1 MGVTAIPA
9 STVAVVAMLVMTQ
22 SSGLRSWVRMSTAG
36 RREVLV
42 KTGSVTCAMAASSRL
57 KAWAVNSPPT
67 LVAPEESFAKGALD
81 TRSYR
86 LIELSN
92 GLRCLLV
99 SENGADTCAAAI
111 EVSAGSLDDPD
122 AYPGLAHLTEHSLF
136 LGTKLDPRDDGWE
149 RTISS
154 VGGSSNAFTDGD
166 VTRYFFDAPSDALSS
181 VLVPW
186 TAFFA
191 RPLLDDQT
199 VRREIGAIDAEHAKN
214 LRSDA
219 FRISQLESWL
229 RQPQP
234 YNKFA
239 TGDRE
244 TLDKPGVVDA
254 LRQFFAARYVARDM
268 ACVVFGGKE
277 SLDRLQTA
285 VAASE
290 LANIVPA
297 PPVAQQSS
305 SKTADY
311 YLRDASSY
319 AILAESLATQRSVRI
334 SWPLEYDGG
343 ENGKLGATQGMSETF
358 AAHVLGHEGPKSLLA
373 QLRSANLATALSAGV
388 SDSTDE
394 YRVFEIGVEV
404 TGKGLK
410 RWREVADACCAHVR
424 ALGELSSA
432 SAPAW
437 PAHVINEPTLIANV
451 AFQWAEPPPASSVT
465 NGLVGKL
472 RRRLYSGF
480 DPGADLLKVG
490 AVPLVDDLDRRARR
504 FVLRLAH
511 TEPLVT
517 VVGIPP
523 DQLGRKEPIYGTR
536 FDTLAYRPS
545 LTSAFSASF
554 PAPNPYAPSSS
565 FVPRAR
571 QGPMD
576 APPVLLP
583 TSRVNVWLST
593 ENRGTPRASC
603 LVLSR
608 VAPETTARG
617 VALRKLWRAVLVE
630 SLRDAAEDKSSFR
643 SYDASLAGYGW
654 DLAASTQR
662 GMIASFGGY
671 ADKLPRFVKTGLEAI
686 LRRRNFAFSMPLF
699 LRVKDAV
706 TRDLEREATSVSP
719 ATQGVAALT
728 RLIEPNKFDPKA
740 QLTYLT
746 AFGPNDVARYDPYD
760 AGVAGVDVLLSGD
773 FDADR
778 AQTVADILRDS
789 ADYSLPLKSS
799 SPPIAPRLRL
809 APQAGSSATA
819 LVPTVIPL
827 ESPNV
832 DETNVAS
839 ILHFQTG
846 GGRRARILVLAL
858 AAIVEPRFYES
869 LRTKQQL
876 GYIVQASPRNKEGL
890 ASLVFLVQSTSAANA
905 RALTCKIES
914 FITDEFRTVM
924 NQLSQREFDQI
935 KKGLLDNLRE
945 RPNSLVALTS
955 RFWDEIVAQT
965 QDWSRRQKD
974 AELLATLTT
983 RDVAAFFQ
991 EAILGPNRRALAF
1004 EVDRYG
1010 QRAPLDEKRVLV
1022 SDLDEFA
1029 SSMKRA
1035 PSLLDLES
1043 IRDDD
1048 FYLTL
1053 GDVA

>member
-1 MGVTAIPA
+1 MSVDATPLRML
-9 STVAVVAMLVMTQ
+9 AVVAMLVMAQ
-22 SSGLRSWVRMSTAG
+22 SLGLRSWVRMSTAG

-42 KTGSVTCAMAASSRL
+42 KSGSVTCAMAASSRF
-57 KAWAVNSPPT
+57 KAWGINSPPT
-67 LVAPEESFAKGALD
+67 VVAPEESFAKGALD
-81 TRSYR
+81 TRAYR
-86 LIELSN
+86 LIELAN
-92 GLRCLLV
+92 GLTCLLV

-166 VTRYFFDAPSDALSS
+166 VTRYFFDAPSGALSS
-181 VLVPW
+181 VLGPW

-191 RPLLDDQT
+191 RPLLDDEI

-229 RQPQP
+229 RQPTP
-234 YNKFA
+234 YSKFA
-239 TGDRE
+239 TGDRQ

-254 LRQFFAARYVARDM
+254 LRQFFAAKYVARDM

-290 LANIVPA
+290 LANIVAA
-297 PPVAQQSS
+297 PPATIPSS
-305 SKTADY
+305 RPPDY

-334 SWPLEYDGG
+334 AWPLEYDSG
-343 ENGKLGATQGMSETF
+343 ENGKLGATKGMSEAF
-358 AAHVLGHEGPKSLLA
+358 AAHILGHEGPKSLLA

-388 SDSTDE
+388 SDATDD

-404 TGKGLK
+404 TAKGLK
-410 RWREVADACCAHVR
+410 RWREVADACCAQVR
-424 ALGELSSA
+424 ALGELSSD

-437 PAHVINEPTLIANV
+437 PAHVINEPTYIANIG
-451 AFQWAEPPPASSVT
+451 FQWAEPPPASSVT

-472 RRRLYSGF
+472 RRRLYSGL
-480 DPGADLLKVG
+480 DPGADLLKLG

-504 FVLRLAH
+504 FVLRLAQ

-517 VVGIPP
+517 VVGLPP

-565 FVPRAR
+565 FVPRVR

-583 TSRVNVWLST
+583 TSRVNVWLAT

-630 SLRDAAEDKSSFR
+630 SLRDAVEDKSSFR

-686 LRRRNFAFSMPLF
+686 LRRRSFAFSMPLF

-706 TRDLEREATSVSP
+706 TRDLEREATSISP
-719 ATQGVAALT
+719 ATRGVAALT

-740 QLTYLT
+740 QLAYLT

-773 FDADR
+773 FDAGR
-778 AQTVADILRDS
+778 AQTVADILRDA
-789 ADYSLPLKSS
+789 ADYSLPLQSS
-799 SPPIAPRLRL
+799 SPAVAPRLRL
-809 APQAGSSATA
+809 APQAGRSAIA

-839 ILHFQTG
+839 IVHFQTG

-890 ASLVFLVQSTSAANA
+890 ASLVFLVQSTSAASA
-905 RALTCKIES
+905 RSLTCKIET
-914 FITDEFRTVM
+914 FITDEFRTVI

-945 RPNSLVALTS
+945 RPTSLAALTS

-965 QDWSRRQKD
+965 HDWSRRQKD

-983 RDVAAFFQ
+983 RDVATFFQ
-991 EAILGPNRRALAF
+991 EAILGSNRRALAF
-1004 EVDRYG
+1004 EVERYG
-1010 QRAPLDEKRVLV
+1010 QRAPPDEKRALI
-1022 SDLDEFA
+1022 SDVDEFA

-1043 IRDDD
+1043 IRDDNL
-1048 FYLTL
+1048 YLSL
-1053 GDVA
+1053 GDIA